1 MRNDEIL
8 TMGKQRKLVWWV
20 GPNAR
25 ARLDTVSDANSR
37 AEHSEVRH
45 YPFCGLYL
53 CLRVFPVHSL
63 ERMKTIG
70 HFPHRKHWTRVCLI
84 GALIAFLCAAAWTA
98 VPAQGHAI
106 SGVLPILK
114 ARGQGQQE
122 PVGVPA
128 MPGSS
133 QPVLPPLIADFPK
146 VGISSVPEL
155 VGRWTPPKLWPV
167 VAINLAVLP
176 NGKVFS
182 WGTGDPGGQATLA
195 DVWDPMRNL
204 HSFVRSSAT
213 DLFCAGQSFLADG
226 RLLIAGGHLLNS
238 DGSDH
243 TAFYDFRSNTFAR
256 GPNMNAGRWYPSV
269 LTLADGR
276 GLVLGGHVLANKNT
290 GQLPTFNDLPQLV
303 QGERMVDLSGING
316 RVNNGYYPW
325 VHLAPDGDVIV
336 TGPEPELSILNLNG
350 TGSWR
355 KLEGRR
361 DGVTRLYGNS
371 VPFAPGQALIVGGGD
386 SSSASVID
394 FRQPDDV
401 TVSPVASMAVGR
413 LYQNSVLLPTG
424 EVLVV
429 GGQAKYFNGD
439 RNAVLQSE
447 SWNPTSRQFTP
458 RAAQQIMRLY
468 HSTAVLLPDG
478 RVLSAGGGAG
488 GNFSARYNAEL
499 FTPWYLFKTDGS
511 GRLAARPSILEIPSV
526 LEYQQRF
533 RLVSREARQIARA
546 TWIRLP
552 ATTHAFDSN
561 QRFDEIA
568 VARSATAPD
577 VLRLT
582 APSNP
587 NLMPPGH
594 YMVTIINDKGVPS
607 VSKIVQLVLP
617 DARAQFG
624 TGLGQ
629 FR

>member
-1 MRNDEIL
+1 M
-8 TMGKQRKLVWWV
+8 
-20 GPNAR
+20 
-25 ARLDTVSDANSR
+25 SR
-37 AEHSEVRH
+37 SGSQYR
-45 YPFCGLYL
+45 
-53 CLRVFPVHSL
+53 
-63 ERMKTIG
+63 
-70 HFPHRKHWTRVCLI
+70 HRKHWIRVCCVVVALVVWI
-84 GALIAFLCAAAWTA
+84 SSAFWSSMPVQGRASFGPDIPAHAVRVGA
-98 VPAQGHAI
+98 
-106 SGVLPILK
+106 
-114 ARGQGQQE
+114 QGQQE

-128 MPGSS
+128 LPGGSS
-133 QPVLPPLIADFPK
+133 PPDLPPLIADFPRL
-146 VGISSVPEL
+146 SSSSAVEV
-155 VGRWTPPKLWPV
+155 VGRWTPPKRWPV

-176 NGKVFS
+176 NGNVLS

-195 DVWDPMRNL
+195 DVWDPVRNL
-204 HSFVRSSAT
+204 HSLVRSPET

-226 RLLIAGGHLLNS
+226 RLLIAGGHLANS

-243 TAFYDFRSNTFAR
+243 TTFYDFRNNTFAR

-276 GLVLGGHVLANKNT
+276 ALVLGGHVLANKNT
-290 GQLPTFNDLPQLV
+290 GLPTFNDLPQLV

-325 VHLAPDGDVIV
+325 VHLAVDGAVIV
-336 TGPEPELSILNLNG
+336 TGPEPELSIIRPDG
-350 TGSWR
+350 AGSWT

-361 DGVTRLYGNS
+361 DEFTRLYGNS

-386 SSSASVID
+386 SSSANVVD
-394 FRQPDDV
+394 FRQPGDV
-401 TVSPVASMAVGR
+401 TVSPVASMAVSR

-429 GGQAKYFNGD
+429 GGQARYFNGD
-439 RNAVLQSE
+439 RNAVLHSE
-447 SWNPTSRQFTP
+447 SWNPTSRRFTP

-488 GNFSARYNAEL
+488 GNFAARYNAEL
-499 FTPWYLFKTDGS
+499 FTPWYLFKSDGS
-511 GRLAARPSILEIPSV
+511 GRLAARPSILEIPNV
-526 LEYQQRF
+526 LEYRQRF
-533 RLVSREARQIARA
+533 RLVSREARRIARV

-594 YMVTIINDKGVPS
+594 YLVTIIDDLGVPS
-607 VSKIVQLVLP
+607 VSKTVQLVLP
-617 DARAQFG
+617 DARAGFG
-624 TGLGQ
+624 AGPEQ
-629 FR
+629 SR